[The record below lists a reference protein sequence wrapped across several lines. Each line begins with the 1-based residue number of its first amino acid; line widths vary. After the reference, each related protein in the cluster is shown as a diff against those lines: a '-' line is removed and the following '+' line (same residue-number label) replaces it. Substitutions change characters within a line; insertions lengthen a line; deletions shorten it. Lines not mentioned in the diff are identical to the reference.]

1 MIRVLFVCHGNI
13 CRSTMAEAM
22 MKYMVENR
30 GIADHYYIDSA
41 ATSTEAVGYMM
52 YSPAVRK
59 LKQYGIPVGDHVA
72 RQVRKADYGK
82 FDYIIGMDRYNI
94 RDLQRQ
100 FNGDPEG
107 KVHKMMSFADSDR
120 DVADPWYTGDFEATY
135 QDLKVSINKLIEI
148 TEKL

>member
-22 MKYMVENR
+22 MKYMTENK
-30 GIADHYYIDSA
+30 GISEKYYIDSA

-59 LKQYGIPVGDHVA
+59 LKQYGIPAGDHVA
-72 RQVRKADYGK
+72 RQVRKADYNR

-94 RDLQRQ
+94 RDLQGR
-100 FNGDPEG
+100 FNDDPEG
-107 KVHKMMSFADSDR
+107 KVHKMMSFVNSDR
-120 DVADPWYTGDFEATY
+120 DVADPWYTGDFEAT
-135 QDLKVSINKLIEI
+135 
-148 TEKL
+148 

>member
-1 MIRVLFVCHGNI
+1 MIRILFVCHGNI

-22 MKYMVENR
+22 MKHMTEEK
-30 GIADHYYIDSA
+30 GISDRYYIDSA

-59 LKQYGIPVGDHVA
+59 LRQYGIPAGDHVS
-72 RQVRKADYGK
+72 RQIRRKDYRN

-94 RDLQRQ
+94 RDMLRL
-100 FNGDPEG
+100 FGGDPEG
-107 KVHKMMSFADSDR
+107 KVYKMMSFAGSER

-135 QDLKVSINKLIEI
+135 QDLIESIGKLIEI
-148 TEKL
+148 TETL

>member
-1 MIRVLFVCHGNI
+1 MISVLFVCHGNI

-22 MKYMVENR
+22 MKYMTEKK
-30 GIADHYYIDSA
+30 GISEKYYIDSA

-59 LKQYGIPVGDHVA
+59 LKQYGIPAGDHVA
-72 RQVRKADYGK
+72 RQVGKADYGR

-94 RDLQRQ
+94 RDLQRR
-100 FNGDPEG
+100 FNGDPQG
-107 KVHKMMSFADSDR
+107 KVHKMMSFAGSDR

-135 QDLKVSINKLIEI
+135 QDLKVSIEKLIEI
-148 TEKL
+148 TETL